1 MDRSAA
7 SASPWAPLRHGNFA
21 FYQFARV
28 LLILGGQMYLVA
40 LHWQVYEMTR
50 SPLQSGLVGLAQF
63 IPNLLLSLPAGHVA
77 DRMNRRAILVACAL
91 ANAATGG
98 WLAWQA
104 SLPEPS
110 LPAIYVAC
118 GCLGAIRAF
127 SAPAG
132 HAFLPALVPR
142 ALLPRA
148 VVWHLIVFQ
157 MATIAGPAAGGFVYA
172 GSYASSVYL
181 VAGTLFAGAA
191 GCLAVLSA
199 RPQATADPEP
209 FGRAVLAGLRYVRGD
224 RRLLGAFSLDL
235 FAVLLGGATAL
246 LPAVAKD
253 ILQRGPEVLG
263 LLRSAPA
270 IGAGATAILL
280 AFRPLECRIGAWIL
294 GGVAVFGLSTIGLG
308 FSTRLEL
315 TVAFLILCGAS
326 DMLSVTVRHTLM
338 QVSTPETMRGRVGA
352 VSMIFINT
360 SNELGEYRSGQTA
373 HWWGTSAA
381 IVVGGIGTCAVVA
394 LWTWLFPE
402 LRRADRFERSGEVP
416 PDPEAVPA
424 GKAALTHAPKGKRE
438 TSR

>member
-1 MDRSAA
+1 MESPPAPI
-7 SASPWAPLRHGNFA
+7 SPWAPLRHGNFA

-40 LHWQVYEMTR
+40 LHWQVYDMTR

-63 IPNLLLSLPAGHVA
+63 IPNLLLALPAGHVA
-77 DRMNRRAILVACAL
+77 DRLNRRGILVACAL

-104 SLPEPS
+104 ARPAPS
-110 LPAIYVAC
+110 LPAIYAAC

-172 GSYASSVYL
+172 GSHASRVYL
-181 VAGTLFAGAA
+181 VAGTLFVGAA
-191 GCLAVLSA
+191 ACLALLSA
-199 RPQATADPEP
+199 RPQAVADPEP
-209 FGRAVLAGLRYVRGD
+209 FNRAVLAGLQYVRKD

-270 IGAGATAILL
+270 IGAGATALFL
-280 AFRPLECRIGAWIL
+280 AFRPLDRRIGVWIL
-294 GGVAVFGLSTIGLG
+294 AGVAAFGFSTIGLG
-308 FSTRLEL
+308 FSTSLEL

-373 HWWGTSAA
+373 HWWGTQAA

-402 LRRADRFERSGEVP
+402 LRRADRFELAPTAAAEGAATA
-416 PDPEAVPA
+416 PEAAPRGA
-424 GKAALTHAPKGKRE
+424 SKANG
-438 TSR
+438 

>member
-1 MDRSAA
+1 MDNPRA
-7 SASPWAPLRHGNFA
+7 SASPWAPLRYGNFA

-40 LHWQVYEMTR
+40 LHWQVYDMTR
-50 SPLQSGLVGLAQF
+50 STLQSGLVGLAQF
-63 IPNLLLSLPAGHVA
+63 IPNLLLALPAGHAA

-104 SLPEPS
+104 SRPEPS

-118 GCLGAIRAF
+118 GGLGAIRAF

-142 ALLPRA
+142 LLLPRA

-172 GSYASSVYL
+172 GSHASRVYL
-181 VAGTLFAGAA
+181 VAGSLFVGAA
-191 GCLAVLSA
+191 ACLASLSA

-253 ILQRGPEVLG
+253 VLQRGPEVLG

-270 IGAGATAILL
+270 IGAGATALLL
-280 AFRPLECRIGAWIL
+280 AFRPLDRRIGAWIL

-308 FSTRLEL
+308 CSNRLEL

-338 QVSTPETMRGRVGA
+338 QVSTPETVRGRVGA

-373 HWWGTSAA
+373 HWWGTQAA

-402 LRRADRFERSGEVP
+402 LRRADRFEMP
-416 PDPEAVPA
+416 PGPPAPAEGPPA
-424 GKAALTHAPKGKRE
+424 GGAAPAPSPRGARKGDP
-438 TSR
+438 